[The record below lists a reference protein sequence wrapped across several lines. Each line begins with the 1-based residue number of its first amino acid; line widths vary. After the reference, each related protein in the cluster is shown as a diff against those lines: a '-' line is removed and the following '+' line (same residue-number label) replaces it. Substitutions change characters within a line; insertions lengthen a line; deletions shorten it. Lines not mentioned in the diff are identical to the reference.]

1 MVACLCIHGFTGSPS
16 EVKPLADYLREHTDW
31 DVLAPTLPG
40 HDHLRHLKNV
50 TYKDWIV
57 FVDSILSQMLKEDD
71 EVYIIGFSMGG
82 LLAGWLARHYPE
94 VKKLVHLSTA
104 VNAMEWPQLVENSK
118 QVLTEAKEVTL
129 KNSPMFKRY
138 QKKVTETPWTS
149 TLQFKKMV
157 ALAKPVFEH
166 IEIPTF
172 IAQGSADQVVP
183 AEKSVNF
190 LMESIPGP
198 KELFILEGSK
208 HVICQDEQ
216 ADKLFAA
223 VLTFLQKDVAVL
235 NTK

>member
-94 VKKLVHLSTA
+94 VKKLVLLDIA
-104 VNAMEWPQLVENSK
+104 LNAIEWPQVVGNSK
-118 QVLTEAKEVTL
+118 QAINEAKEITL
-129 KNSPMFKRY
+129 KNNPMFKRN
-138 QKKVTETPWTS
+138 QKKATEVSLTF
-149 TLQFKKMV
+149 TLQFEKMV
-157 ALAKPVFEH
+157 ALAKPAFEH

-172 IAQGSADQVVP
+172 IAQENGNPKAST
-183 AEKSVNF
+183 EKSVQF
-190 LMESIPGP
+190 LLESIPGP
-198 KELFILEGSK
+198 KELFVLEGPKQIISP
-208 HVICQDEQ
+208 DEQ
-216 ADKLFAA
+216 ANKLYPA
-223 VLTFLQKDVAVL
+223 VLTFLQKDVAIL
-235 NTK
+235 NVN

>member
-94 VKKLVHLSTA
+94 VKK
-104 VNAMEWPQLVENSK
+104 
-118 QVLTEAKEVTL
+118 
-129 KNSPMFKRY
+129 
-138 QKKVTETPWTS
+138 TS
-149 TLQFKKMV
+149 TSKHSRKCNGMATTCRKFQASINGSKRS
-157 ALAKPVFEH
+157 H
-166 IEIPTF
+166 
-172 IAQGSADQVVP
+172 AQKQPNVQT
-183 AEKSVNF
+183 
-190 LMESIPGP
+190 LP
-198 KELFILEGSK
+198 KESNGNALDFHATIQKNGSFSK
-208 HVICQDEQ
+208 
-216 ADKLFAA
+216 ASF
-223 VLTFLQKDVAVL
+223 
-235 NTK
+235 